1 MNVTV
6 TPAGPFCGEVNVPPD
21 KSITHRALLLGAI
34 SQGETI
40 VRGAL
45 PSADCLA
52 TAQILRQL
60 GIKISWQPDN
70 TVKVQGGK
78 LKESTEILNCQNSG
92 TTMRLLC
99 GLLAGQDFYSV
110 LAGDSSLNKRPMDRV
125 IKPLSAM
132 GGRIWGR
139 EGNKYPPL
147 TVLGTRLSGIDYKL
161 PVASAQLKSALLL
174 AGLFAQ
180 GKTRVTEPTKS
191 RDHTER
197 MLKDFGAAISREGKV
212 IEIEKSRLQGREVV
226 VPGDFSSAAFLLA
239 CALIVPGSQLLLKD
253 VGINPTRAALL
264 LVLERMGAQI
274 EIQNRR
280 SFGSEPVADL
290 FVEAAG
296 LTGTEVAGELVPLL
310 IDEIPVLAALAAAA
324 EGTTTIRDAAEL
336 RVKES
341 DRIKALATGLR
352 KMGACVEELPDG
364 LIITGGRRLIG
375 AQVDSCGDHRIAMA
389 LAVAA
394 QRAEG
399 PTQIAGA
406 ECVDISFPNFW
417 QFFRK

>member
-1 MNVTV
+1 
-6 TPAGPFCGEVNVPPD
+6 
-21 KSITHRALLLGAI
+21 
-34 SQGETI
+34 
-40 VRGAL
+40 
-45 PSADCLA
+45 
-52 TAQILRQL
+52 
-60 GIKISWQPDN
+60 
-70 TVKVQGGK
+70 
-78 LKESTEILNCQNSG
+78 
-92 TTMRLLC
+92 
-99 GLLAGQDFYSV
+99 
-110 LAGDSSLNKRPMDRV
+110 
-125 IKPLSAM
+125 M

-139 EGNKYPPL
+139 KATNTLPDSSGHEAL
-147 TVLGTRLSGIDYKL
+147 WHRLQAACGQRPAERS
-161 PVASAQLKSALLL
+161 PL

-180 GKTRVTEPTKS
+180 GKQGSQSQPS
-191 RDHTER
+191 PGPER
-197 MLKDFGAAISREGKV
+197 CSKISVQLSAER
-212 IEIEKSRLQGREVV
+212 EKSSRSKKAVFRAGSCGARR
-226 VPGDFSSAAFLLA
+226 FSSAAFLLA

-253 VGINPTRAALL
+253 VGINPTRAAA
-264 LVLERMGAQI
+264 VGSGENGGAN

>member
-1 MNVTV
+1 
-6 TPAGPFCGEVNVPPD
+6 
-21 KSITHRALLLGAI
+21 
-34 SQGETI
+34 
-40 VRGAL
+40 
-45 PSADCLA
+45 
-52 TAQILRQL
+52 
-60 GIKISWQPDN
+60 
-70 TVKVQGGK
+70 
-78 LKESTEILNCQNSG
+78 
-92 TTMRLLC
+92 
-99 GLLAGQDFYSV
+99 
-110 LAGDSSLNKRPMDRV
+110 
-125 IKPLSAM
+125 
-132 GGRIWGR
+132 
-139 EGNKYPPL
+139 
-147 TVLGTRLSGIDYKL
+147 
-161 PVASAQLKSALLL
+161 
-174 AGLFAQ
+174 
-180 GKTRVTEPTKS
+180 
-191 RDHTER
+191 

-212 IEIEKSRLQGREVV
+212 IEIEESRLQGREVV